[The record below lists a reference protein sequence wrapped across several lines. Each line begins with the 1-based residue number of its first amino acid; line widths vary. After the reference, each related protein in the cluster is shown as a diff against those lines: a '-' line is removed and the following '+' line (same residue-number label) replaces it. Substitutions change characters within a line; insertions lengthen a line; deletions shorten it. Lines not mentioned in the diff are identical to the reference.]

1 MPRPHCPGHRICY
14 LSRMISTRI
23 SRHLRAPRAV
33 VYRALLDP
41 DAVAKW
47 RVPAG
52 MTSRVYGYDAREGG
66 SFRVSLSYDA
76 ADAVGKTAANTD
88 TYHGHFAKLVA
99 DEQIVEVLEFETE
112 DPAMKGEMTITVTLT
127 DADGGTDLHAVHDG
141 LPRGV
146 SAADNEAG
154 WRMAL
159 EKLAALVEES

>member
-1 MPRPHCPGHRICY
+1 MT
-14 LSRMISTRI
+14 STRI
-23 SRHLRAPRAV
+23 SWHLRAPRAV

-52 MTSRVYGYDAREGG
+52 MTGRVHAYDAREGG
-66 SFRVSLSYDA
+66 SFRISLTYDA
-76 ADAVGKTAANTD
+76 PDAVGKTAANTD
-88 TYHGHFAKLVA
+88 TYRGHFAKLVA
-99 DEQIVEVLEFETE
+99 DELIVEVLEFETE
-112 DPAMKGEMTITVTLT
+112 DPAMKGEMTIAVTLT
-127 DADGGTDLHAVHDG
+127 DADGGTDLDAVHDG

>member
-1 MPRPHCPGHRICY
+1 MT
-14 LSRMISTRI
+14 STRI

-33 VYRALLDP
+33 VYRAMLDP

-52 MTSRVYGYDAREGG
+52 MTSRVHGYDAREGG
-66 SFRVSLSYDA
+66 SFRMSLTYDA

-127 DADGGTDLHAVHDG
+127 DADGGTHLNAVHDG
-141 LPRGV
+141 LPPGA
-146 SAADNEAG
+146 SAADNETG

>member
-1 MPRPHCPGHRICY
+1 MT
-14 LSRMISTRI
+14 STRI
-23 SRHLRAPRAV
+23 SRHLRAPRAA

-52 MTSRVYGYDAREGG
+52 MTSRVHGYDAREGG
-66 SFRVSLSYDA
+66 SFRISLTYDA
-76 ADAVGKTAANTD
+76 PDAIGKTAANTD
-88 TYHGHFAKLVA
+88 TCHGHFAKLVA
-99 DEQIVEVLEFETE
+99 DEQIVEVVEFETE
-112 DPAMKGEMTITVTLT
+112 DPAMKGEMTITITLT
-127 DADGGTDLHAVHDG
+127 DVDGGTDLQAVHDG

-154 WRMAL
+154 WRTAL